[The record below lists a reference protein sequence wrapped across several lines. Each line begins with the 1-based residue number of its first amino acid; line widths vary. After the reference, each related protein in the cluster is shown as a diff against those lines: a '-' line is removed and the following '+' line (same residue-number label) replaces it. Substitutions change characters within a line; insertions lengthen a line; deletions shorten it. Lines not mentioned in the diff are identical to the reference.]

1 MEVQTFVKSHFY
13 QKMGYHIINFE
24 ATMMKLVFSESAV
37 NFPSIGTHFCKKK
50 VSGSRRKTMKG
61 VNVLTEGKA
70 KNGRLGHWEPML
82 RRRTFISQTTTKTTL
97 LSDPSK

>member
-1 MEVQTFVKSHFY
+1 MPIDALISAEKKSEVQTFVKSHFY
-13 QKMGYHIINFE
+13 QKMGHHIINFE
-24 ATMMKLVFSESAV
+24 AKMMKLVFSESAV

-70 KNGRLGHWEPML
+70 KNGRLGHSHCDG
-82 RRRTFISQTTTKTTL
+82 RFCT
-97 LSDPSK
+97 

>member
-1 MEVQTFVKSHFY
+1 
-13 QKMGYHIINFE
+13 
-24 ATMMKLVFSESAV
+24 MKLLFSESAV

-70 KNGRLGHWEPML
+70 KNGRLGHSHCDGRFCSFFVYIYINAVLILMYNGTHAGGPVCPPGMMWPRFARAL
-82 RRRTFISQTTTKTTL
+82 ARR
-97 LSDPSK
+97 D

>member
-1 MEVQTFVKSHFY
+1 
-13 QKMGYHIINFE
+13 MGYHIINFE

-70 KNGRLGHWEPML
+70 KNGRLGHSHCDGRGCSL
-82 RRRTFISQTTTKTTL
+82 GSILGGLYSA
-97 LSDPSK
+97 